1 MNYPEKANLGTPAFD
16 QVFRDFLV
24 RAKVQTYASVDP
36 SKRTLADGGVE
47 LDFQQG
53 NLLYRD
59 RYYGGILFHGQEV
72 VFLDGTPIWSMVY
85 HGYTP
90 DSKEP
95 SAEAIDL
102 LKLALRSVRSDN
114 PYRGPNQVELHDLLY
129 ECRPT
134 GTLGRFEGVETI
146 KRVDELLIRL
156 VFAGGWIV

>member
-59 RYYGGILFHGQEV
+59 RGAGQEYQSV
-72 VFLDGTPIWSMVY
+72 VYDLRV
-85 HGYTP
+85 
-90 DSKEP
+90 E
-95 SAEAIDL
+95 ID
-102 LKLALRSVRSDN
+102 
-114 PYRGPNQVELHDLLY
+114 
-129 ECRPT
+129 C
-134 GTLGRFEGVETI
+134 
-146 KRVDELLIRL
+146 
-156 VFAGGWIV
+156 

>member
-1 MNYPEKANLGTPAFD
+1 VYYLEKAKRGTPAFD
-16 QVFRDFLV
+16 EAFRDFLV
-24 RAKVQTYASVDP
+24 KAKVQTYASVDP
-36 SKRTLADGGVE
+36 SKRVLADGGIE
-47 LDFQQG
+47 LDFQQR

-72 VFLDGTPIWSMVY
+72 VFLDGAPIWSMVY

-114 PYRGPNQVELHDLLY
+114 PYRGPSQVNLHGLLY
-129 ECRPT
+129 ECRST
-134 GTLGRFEGVETI
+134 GTLGRFEGDETI

-156 VFAGGWIV
+156 IFAGGWIL